1 MHLFYIKTIQVQ
13 QRHLHHQIP
22 RKYVFFV
29 FVYSKKWVHS
39 RIGQCVRPAVRP
51 SGRLH
56 DNYWKANPIV
66 VKFCTQHYLINISLE
81 FEDENNSSR
90 IYLFT
95 ARNIIIFYSLLC
107 KYWPIPIFANQNF
120 CHSQNE
126 TSTIIYHSIENFMG
140 YKMMLNYRGKYVALK
155 ISSMP
160 QYPKTMKNSY
170 ILTVCLCD
178 MYLFPIELKLLFWS
192 R

>member
-1 MHLFYIKTIQVQ
+1 MKTSLLYLKCVSFCV
-13 QRHLHHQIP
+13 P
-22 RKYVFFV
+22 
-29 FVYSKKWVHS
+29 KKWVHY
-39 RIGQCVRPAVRP
+39 RIGRCVHPPV
-51 SGRLH
+51 RLH
-56 DNYWKANPIV
+56 DNSWKANPIV
-66 VKFCTQHYLINISLE
+66 MKFGTQHYLINISVE

-90 IYLFT
+90 IYWVT

-140 YKMMLNYRGKYVALK
+140 YKMMLNCRGEYAAVK
-155 ISSMP
+155 ISSIP
-160 QYPKTMKNSY
+160 QYPKTMKNSR
-170 ILTVCLCD
+170 ILTLCLYD
-178 MYLFPIELKLLFWS
+178 MCLFSIELTLFFWS